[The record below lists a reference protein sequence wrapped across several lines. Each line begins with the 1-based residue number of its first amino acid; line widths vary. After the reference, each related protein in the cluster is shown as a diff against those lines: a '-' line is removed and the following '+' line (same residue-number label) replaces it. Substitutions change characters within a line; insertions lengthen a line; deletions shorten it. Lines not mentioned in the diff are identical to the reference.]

1 MFCQIALQKD
11 FTSLHSFEKETQQY
25 GEVWSKKK
33 KIVPSP
39 AILSTDIEFGYPSQR
54 QILQIDY
61 KFVTQMAVCS
71 ASAFFNRQYMVALFS
86 IFIEWYSVY
95 C

>member
-39 AILSTDIEFGYPSQR
+39 AILAPDIEFGYPSQLE
-54 QILQIDY
+54 ILQIDY
-61 KFVTQMAVCS
+61 NFVIQMEVCS
-71 ASAFFNRQYMVALFS
+71 ASAFFNGQYTVVLFS
-86 IFIEWYSVY
+86 VFIG
-95 C
+95 